1 MVQVEVLEHEASMSL
16 CVTLVLVVGLALAQ
30 NLSSNPGQ
38 MKSVDAGSL
47 SAMEKNKK

>member
-16 CVTLVLVVGLALAQ
+16 CVTLVMVVGLASAQ

-38 MKSVDAGSL
+38 MMSVDAGNSSL
-47 SAMEKNKK
+47 